1 MSMGYYKAIVICAL
15 LATSLLSAQ
24 AQLSSENY
32 LQTSTRIS
40 DSQMQ
45 TVTQYYDGLGRPTEK
60 VEHGV
65 TPDGTN
71 LVHLQEYDGLG
82 RDLRSWLPVK
92 TSSSFLS
99 FSDVAS
105 LSKSQY
111 SDSHAYSASVY
122 DSSPLDRV
130 VQEVG
135 VGEDWKNHPVK
146 TDFLINTT
154 SSPLDCKYYRV
165 SMSGELQDKGYY
177 PEGRLKIT
185 KATDEDG
192 HVSYEF
198 KNLSDRVVLRRT
210 MVSEK
215 ESSDTYYIYDYR
227 GNLCFVLPP
236 NYQEE
241 ASLDKYAYQYKYD
254 GRGNSIWK
262 KLPGCEPIYMR
273 YTRNNRLAFL
283 QDGNLRKQGDWEF
296 YVYDKLGRM
305 VVSGITSS
313 ASDVSEAYVYAQ
325 YMGTGSL
332 DGYEVVGTTI
342 SPKSLLVTNFYDDY
356 SFIGKC
362 QPAEQPMLRLDASQ
376 SLESAFPSNDTPN
389 ARGYQTGKK
398 IYLTDGSGRYSVS
411 SLYYGRKGRVVQ
423 SHTSNLLGGWEHH
436 YTSYTYAGLPSKMI
450 HVHTATGERTVQ
462 ENYRYDYDH
471 AARLVKTTYSIN
483 DSPEKILSTLDYDD
497 LGRVYT
503 QTLLDKESVYYLY
516 NIRNWKTDVIS
527 QNFNQS
533 LAYNHN
539 NGSLIPRKSLYNGNI
554 SAMSWQVGNDVN
566 KCYAF
571 GYNSLGMLTSA
582 EYGEGAGLYESNG
595 NYDEYLSYDKMG
607 NVLTLLRYGL
617 RDGGQYGLI
626 DNLSYGYNGNQLL
639 KVDDSASGPYYV
651 GAFHFVDGANDT
663 VEYTYDANGNMVSD
677 KNKGISSIAYDVNN
691 RPLEICFGDGRKSSY
706 VYDAEGKKHSV
717 SYSLTAMTSA
727 QPLMPEMQ
735 SANAESANATNGQ
748 KTITYCDNIIYDDSE
763 TIVLNDIGY
772 AKYDKSSN
780 LSFHYYLQDYLG
792 NNRVVMN
799 EDGTIEQ
806 VNDYYPTGALMGS
819 SQNGEVQRYKYN
831 GKELDRLNGLDWY
844 DYGARNYDAALVRWN
859 GVDEKSSEY
868 CSIGHYVYCSNN
880 PVRIIDPDGKKMV
893 LVGSYAQRMS
903 FLQVLQKLTNDNL
916 LMNRKTGIVS
926 LSGKPRWSNRGKK
939 LPVGTGL
946 IRDIIANKHTLKIQ
960 RSADKNKEDATNKK
974 AGRTKGKG
982 SDAIVSFNKNR
993 GTPIGVAGKNGN
1005 AAPGNNVSFS
1015 ALSHELIHGLR
1026 DMEGVSSKDEN
1037 VIYTFKN
1044 WKGDFVESE
1053 DSREEVITTGL
1064 PIKESYKYTENKIR
1078 REHGLPIRVHY

>member
-1 MSMGYYKAIVICAL
+1 MGKQMKRYLLIASL

-99 FSDVAS
+99 FSDVSS
-105 LSKSQY
+105 LAQRQY
-111 SDSHAYSASVY
+111 NDSRAYSAFVY
-122 DSSPLDRV
+122 DGSPLDRV
-130 VQEVG
+130 VQEEG

-146 TDFLINTT
+146 TDYLINTT
-154 SSPLDCKYYRV
+154 SFPLDCKYYRV
-165 SMSGELQDKGYY
+165 SMQGELQDKGYY

-192 HVSYEF
+192 HESYEF
-198 KNLSDRVVLRRT
+198 KNLSDRVILRRA
-210 MVSEK
+210 MLSEK
-215 ESSDTYYIYDYR
+215 ESADTYYIYDYR
-227 GNLCFVLPP
+227 GNLSFVLPP

-262 KLPGCEPIYMR
+262 KLPGCEPINMR

-283 QDGNLRKQGDWEF
+283 QDGNLRKKGDWKF

-313 ASDVSEAYVYAQ
+313 VSDVSESYVYAQ
-325 YMGTGSL
+325 YTGTGSL

-483 DSPEKILSTLDYDD
+483 DSPEKVLSALDYDD
-497 LGRVYT
+497 LGRVFT
-503 QTLLDKESVYYLY
+503 QTLLDKESVAYLY
-516 NIRNWKTDVIS
+516 NIRNWKTDIIG
-527 QNFNQS
+527 QNFSQS

-539 NGSLIPRKSLYNGNI
+539 NGSLIPRKSLRNGNI

-566 KCYAF
+566 KGYAF

-582 EYGEGAGLYESNG
+582 EYGEGTGLYESNG

-607 NVLTLLRYGL
+607 NVLMLLRYGL
-617 RDGGQYGLI
+617 QDGGQYGLI

-639 KVDDSASGPYYV
+639 KVDDSASGPYYA

-691 RPLEICFGDGRKSSY
+691 RPLEICFSDGRKSYY
-706 VYDAEGKKHSV
+706 VYDADGKKHSV

-727 QPLMPEMQ
+727 QPLTPVMQ

-748 KTITYCDNIIYDDSE
+748 KIINYCDNIIYDDGE

-772 AKYDKSSN
+772 AKYDKSGN
-780 LSFHYYLQDYLG
+780 LSFHYYLQDHLG

-831 GKELDRLNGLDWY
+831 GKELDRTHGLDWY

-859 GVDEKSSEY
+859 GVDELCEKYCPFSSYSYCLNNFVNNMDTDGKRVLFAKGTSDAFKQYFKQAITYLKSHKADGLFAKLQASNVTIYIGEQKERAGGSEFLKNQKMILWDPLT
-868 CSIGHYVYCSNN
+868 CVITSNGNVISATTILNHEADHALQEIEN
-880 PVRIIDPDGKKMV
+880 PV
-893 LVGSYAQRMS
+893 
-903 FLQVLQKLTNDNL
+903 QK
-916 LMNRKTGIVS
+916 
-926 LSGKPRWSNRGKK
+926 
-939 LPVGTGL
+939 
-946 IRDIIANKHTLKIQ
+946 
-960 RSADKNKEDATNKK
+960 
-974 AGRTKGKG
+974 
-982 SDAIVSFNKNR
+982 
-993 GTPIGVAGKNGN
+993 
-1005 AAPGNNVSFS
+1005 
-1015 ALSHELIHGLR
+1015 
-1026 DMEGVSSKDEN
+1026 SKDEETKLTL
-1037 VIYTFKN
+1037 Y
-1044 WKGDFVESE
+1044 GDA
-1053 DSREEVITTGL
+1053 EERRVITGSEQRTARALG
-1064 PIKESYKYTENKIR
+1064 EIR
-1078 REHGLPIRVHY
+1078 EGEVTRSDHAAFPYMTNSPTSVDYYGFQISK

>member
-1 MSMGYYKAIVICAL
+1 MGKQMKRYLLIASL

-92 TSSSFLS
+92 TSSSFLGA
-99 FSDVAS
+99 SDVSS
-105 LSKSQY
+105 LSQRQY
-111 SDSHAYSASVY
+111 HDSRAYSAFVY
-122 DSSPLDRV
+122 DGSPLDRV
-130 VQEVG
+130 VQEEG

-146 TDFLINTT
+146 TDYLINTT
-154 SSPLDCKYYRV
+154 SFPLDCKYYRV
-165 SMSGELQDKGYY
+165 SMQGELQDKGYY

-192 HVSYEF
+192 HESYEF
-198 KNLSDRVVLRRT
+198 KNLSDRVILRRA
-210 MVSEK
+210 MLSEK
-215 ESSDTYYIYDYR
+215 ESADTYYIYDYR
-227 GNLCFVLPP
+227 GNLSFVLPP

-262 KLPGCEPIYMR
+262 KLPGCEPINMR

-283 QDGNLRKQGDWEF
+283 QDGNLRKKGDWKF

-313 ASDVSEAYVYAQ
+313 VSDVSESYVYAQ
-325 YMGTGSL
+325 YTGTGSL

-483 DSPEKILSTLDYDD
+483 DSPEKVLSALDYDD
-497 LGRVYT
+497 LGRVFT
-503 QTLLDKESVYYLY
+503 QTLLDKESVAYLY
-516 NIRNWKTDVIS
+516 NIRNWKTDIIG
-527 QNFNQS
+527 QNFSQS

-539 NGSLIPRKSLYNGNI
+539 NGSLIPRKSLRNGNI

-566 KCYAF
+566 KGYAF

-582 EYGEGAGLYESNG
+582 EYGEGTGLYESNG

-607 NVLTLLRYGL
+607 NVLMLLRYGL
-617 RDGGQYGLI
+617 QDGGQYGLI

-639 KVDDSASGPYYV
+639 KVDDSASGPYYA

-691 RPLEICFGDGRKSSY
+691 RPLEICFSDGRKSYY
-706 VYDAEGKKHSV
+706 VYDADGKKHSV

-727 QPLMPEMQ
+727 QPLTPVMQ

-748 KTITYCDNIIYDDSE
+748 KIINYCDNIIYDDGE

-772 AKYDKSSN
+772 AKYDKSGN
-780 LSFHYYLQDYLG
+780 LSFHYYLQDHLG

-831 GKELDRLNGLDWY
+831 GKELDRTHGLDWY

-859 GVDEKSSEY
+859 GVDELCEKYCPFSSYSYCLNNFVNNMDTDGKRVLFAKGTSDAFKQYFKQAITYLKSHKADGLFAKLQASNVTIYIGEQKERAGGSEFLKNQKMILWDPLT
-868 CSIGHYVYCSNN
+868 CVITSNGNVISATTILNHEADHALQEIEN
-880 PVRIIDPDGKKMV
+880 PV
-893 LVGSYAQRMS
+893 
-903 FLQVLQKLTNDNL
+903 QK
-916 LMNRKTGIVS
+916 
-926 LSGKPRWSNRGKK
+926 
-939 LPVGTGL
+939 
-946 IRDIIANKHTLKIQ
+946 
-960 RSADKNKEDATNKK
+960 
-974 AGRTKGKG
+974 
-982 SDAIVSFNKNR
+982 
-993 GTPIGVAGKNGN
+993 
-1005 AAPGNNVSFS
+1005 
-1015 ALSHELIHGLR
+1015 
-1026 DMEGVSSKDEN
+1026 SKDEETKLTL
-1037 VIYTFKN
+1037 Y
-1044 WKGDFVESE
+1044 GDA
-1053 DSREEVITTGL
+1053 EERRVITGSEQRTARALG
-1064 PIKESYKYTENKIR
+1064 EIR
-1078 REHGLPIRVHY
+1078 EGEVTRSDHAAFPYMTNSPTSVDYYGFQISK

>member
-1 MSMGYYKAIVICAL
+1 MGSYKSIMICAL

-24 AQLSSENY
+24 SQVSSENY
-32 LQTSTRIS
+32 VQTSTRIS

-60 VEHGV
+60 VEYGV

-92 TSSSFLS
+92 TSSSFLGA
-99 FSDVAS
+99 SDVSS
-105 LSKSQY
+105 LSQRQY
-111 SDSHAYSASVY
+111 HDSRAYSAFVY
-122 DSSPLDRV
+122 DGSPLDRV
-130 VQEVG
+130 VQEEG
-135 VGEDWKNHPVK
+135 VGEDWKNHPVQ
-146 TDFLINTT
+146 TEYLINTN
-154 SSPLDCKYYRV
+154 SFPLDCKYYRV
-165 SMSGELQDKGYY
+165 SMQGELLDKGYY

-185 KATDEDG
+185 KNTDEDG
-192 HVSYEF
+192 HESYEF

-210 MVSEK
+210 MLSEK

-227 GNLCFVLPP
+227 GNLSFVLPP
-236 NYQEE
+236 NYQDE

-254 GRGNSIWK
+254 GRGNCIWK

-296 YVYDKLGRM
+296 YVYDKLGRK

-313 ASDVSEAYVYAQ
+313 VSDVSETYVYAQ
-325 YMGTGSL
+325 YTGTGFL
-332 DGYEVVGTTI
+332 DGYEVVGATI
-342 SPKSLLVTNFYDDY
+342 NPKSLLVTNFYDDY
-356 SFIGKC
+356 SFIDKC
-362 QPAEQPMLRLDASQ
+362 QSIEQSMLRLDANQ
-376 SLESAFPSNDTPN
+376 SLESAFPSNASPN

-398 IYLTDGSGRYSVS
+398 VYLTDGSGRYVITSQ
-411 SLYYGRKGRVVQ
+411 YYGRKGRLVQ
-423 SHTSNLLGGWEHH
+423 DHTSNLLGGWEHR
-436 YTSYTYAGLPSKMI
+436 YTSYTYAGLPIKSV
-450 HVHTATGERTVQ
+450 HVHTANGKRTIQ
-462 ENYRYDYDH
+462 ENYSYDYDH
-471 AARLVKTTYSIN
+471 AGRLVKTTYGIN
-483 DSPEKILSTLDYDD
+483 GSPDKVLSSLDYDD
-497 LGRVYT
+497 LGRVFT
-503 QTLLDKESVYYLY
+503 QTLLGKESVAYLY
-516 NIRNWKTDVIS
+516 NIRNWKTDIIG
-527 QNFNQS
+527 QNFNQL
-533 LAYNHN
+533 LAYNHS

-554 SAMSWQVGNDVN
+554 SAMSWQVGDGVKKGFHFDYDSQN
-566 KCYAF
+566 
-571 GYNSLGMLTSA
+571 MLTGA
-582 EYGEGAGLYESNG
+582 EYGEGSALYESNG

-617 RDGGQYGLI
+617 RDNGQYGLI

-639 KVDDSASGPYYV
+639 KVDDSVSGPYYA
-651 GAFHFVDGANDT
+651 GAFHFVDGADES

-677 KNKGISSIAYDVNN
+677 KNKGIGSIPYDINN
-691 RPLEICFGDGRKSSY
+691 QPCEISFSDGRKSSY
-706 VYDAEGKKHSV
+706 VYDSEGRKHSV
-717 SYSLTAMTSA
+717 SYNLTAMTSA
-727 QPLMPEMQ
+727 QPLMPVMQ
-735 SANAESANATNGQ
+735 SVNAVSANATNGQ
-748 KTITYCDNIIYDDSE
+748 KTINYCDNIIYDDGE

-772 AKYDKSSN
+772 AKYDKQGN
-780 LSFHYYLQDYLG
+780 LSFHYYLQDHLG

-799 EDGTIEQ
+799 ENGTIEQ

-960 RSADKNKEDATNKK
+960 RSADKNKEDTTNKK

-1078 REHGLPIRVHY
+1078 KEHGLPIRVHY

>member
-1 MSMGYYKAIVICAL
+1 
-15 LATSLLSAQ
+15 
-24 AQLSSENY
+24 
-32 LQTSTRIS
+32 
-40 DSQMQ
+40 
-45 TVTQYYDGLGRPTEK
+45 
-60 VEHGV
+60 
-65 TPDGTN
+65 
-71 LVHLQEYDGLG
+71 
-82 RDLRSWLPVK
+82 
-92 TSSSFLS
+92 
-99 FSDVAS
+99 
-105 LSKSQY
+105 
-111 SDSHAYSASVY
+111 
-122 DSSPLDRV
+122 
-130 VQEVG
+130 
-135 VGEDWKNHPVK
+135 
-146 TDFLINTT
+146 
-154 SSPLDCKYYRV
+154 
-165 SMSGELQDKGYY
+165 
-177 PEGRLKIT
+177 
-185 KATDEDG
+185 
-192 HVSYEF
+192 
-198 KNLSDRVVLRRT
+198 
-210 MVSEK
+210 
-215 ESSDTYYIYDYR
+215 
-227 GNLCFVLPP
+227 
-236 NYQEE
+236 
-241 ASLDKYAYQYKYD
+241 
-254 GRGNSIWK
+254 
-262 KLPGCEPIYMR
+262 
-273 YTRNNRLAFL
+273 
-283 QDGNLRKQGDWEF
+283 
-296 YVYDKLGRM
+296 M

-313 ASDVSEAYVYAQ
+313 VGDVSETYVYAQ
-325 YMGTGSL
+325 YTGTGSL
-332 DGYEVVGTTI
+332 DGYEVVGATI
-342 SPKSLLVTNFYDDY
+342 NPKSLLVTNFYDDY
-356 SFIGKC
+356 SFIDKC
-362 QPAEQPMLRLDASQ
+362 QSTEQSMLRLDANQ
-376 SLESAFPSNDTPN
+376 SLESAFPSNASPN

-398 IYLTDGSGRYSVS
+398 VYLTDGSGRYVITSQ
-411 SLYYGRKGRVVQ
+411 YYGRKGRLVQ
-423 SHTSNLLGGWEHH
+423 DHTSNLLGGWEHR
-436 YTSYTYAGLPSKMI
+436 YTSYTYAGLPIKSV
-450 HVHTATGERTVQ
+450 HVHTANGKRTIQ
-462 ENYRYDYDH
+462 ENYSYDYDH
-471 AARLVKTTYSIN
+471 AARLVKTTYSLN
-483 DSPEKILSTLDYDD
+483 GSPEKVLSSLDYDD
-497 LGRVYT
+497 LGRVFT
-503 QTLLDKESVYYLY
+503 QTLLGKESVAYLY
-516 NIRNWKTDVIS
+516 NIRNWKTDVIG
-527 QNFNQS
+527 QNFNQL
-533 LAYNHN
+533 LAYNHS

-554 SAMSWQVGNDVN
+554 SAMSWQVGDGVKKGFHFDYDNQN
-566 KCYAF
+566 
-571 GYNSLGMLTSA
+571 MLTGA
-582 EYGEGAGLYESNG
+582 EYGEGSGLYESNG
-595 NYDEYLSYDKMG
+595 NYDERLSYDKMG

-617 RDGGQYGLI
+617 RDNGQYGLI
-626 DNLSYGYNGNQLL
+626 DNLSYVYNGNQLL
-639 KVDDSASGPYYV
+639 KVDDAVSGPYYA
-651 GAFHFVDGANDT
+651 GAFHFVDGADES

-677 KNKGISSIAYDVNN
+677 RNKGIGSIPYDINN
-691 RPLEICFGDGRKSSY
+691 QPREISFSDGRKSSY
-706 VYDAEGKKHSV
+706 VYDSEGRKHSV
-717 SYSLTAMTSA
+717 SYNLTAMTSA
-727 QPLMPEMQ
+727 QPLMPVMQ
-735 SANAESANATNGQ
+735 SVNAVSANATNGQ
-748 KTITYCDNIIYDDSE
+748 KTINYCDNIIYDDGE

-772 AKYDKSSN
+772 AKYDRQGN
-780 LSFHYYLQDYLG
+780 LSFHYYLQDHLG

-1078 REHGLPIRVHY
+1078 KEHGLPIRVHY

>member
-1 MSMGYYKAIVICAL
+1 MGSYKSIMICAL

-24 AQLSSENY
+24 SQVSSENY
-32 LQTSTRIS
+32 VQTSTRIS

-65 TPDGTN
+65 TPSGEN
-71 LVHLQEYDGLG
+71 LVHFQEYDGLG
-82 RDLRSWLPVK
+82 RDLQSWLPVK
-92 TSSSFLS
+92 TSSSFLNQ
-99 FSDVAS
+99 FDVAS
-105 LSKSQY
+105 LSQRQY
-111 SDSHAYSASVY
+111 HDSRAYSAFVY
-122 DSSPLDRV
+122 DGSPLDRV
-130 VQEVG
+130 VHEEG
-135 VGEDWKNHPVK
+135 VGEDWKNHPIQ
-146 TDFLINTT
+146 TDYLINTT
-154 SSPLDCKYYRV
+154 SFPLDCKYYRV
-165 SMSGELQDKGYY
+165 SMQGELLDKGYY

-185 KATDEDG
+185 KTTDEDG
-192 HVSYEF
+192 HESYEF
-198 KNLSDRVVLRRT
+198 KNLSDRVILRRA
-210 MVSEK
+210 MLSEK

-227 GNLCFVLPP
+227 GNLSFVLPP

-254 GRGNSIWK
+254 GRGNCIWK

-296 YVYDKLGRM
+296 YVYDKLGRK

-313 ASDVSEAYVYAQ
+313 VSDVSETYVYAQ
-325 YMGTGSL
+325 YTGTGFL
-332 DGYEVVGTTI
+332 DGYEVVGATI
-342 SPKSLLVTNFYDDY
+342 NPKSLLVTNFYDDY
-356 SFIGKC
+356 SFIDKC
-362 QPAEQPMLRLDASQ
+362 QSIEQSMLRLDANQ
-376 SLESAFPSNDTPN
+376 SLESAFPSNASPN

-398 IYLTDGSGRYSVS
+398 VYLTDGSGRYVITSQ
-411 SLYYGRKGRVVQ
+411 YYGRKGRLVQ
-423 SHTSNLLGGWEHH
+423 DHTSNLLGGWEHR
-436 YTSYTYAGLPSKMI
+436 YTSYTYAGLPIKSV
-450 HVHTATGERTVQ
+450 HVHTANGKRTIQ
-462 ENYRYDYDH
+462 ENYSYDYDH
-471 AARLVKTTYSIN
+471 AARLVKTTYSLN
-483 DSPEKILSTLDYDD
+483 GSPEKVLSSLDYDD
-497 LGRVYT
+497 LGRVFT
-503 QTLLDKESVYYLY
+503 QTLLGKESVAYLY
-516 NIRNWKTDVIS
+516 NIRNWKTDIIG
-527 QNFNQS
+527 QNFNQL
-533 LAYNHN
+533 LAYNHS
-539 NGSLIPRKSLYNGNI
+539 NGSLKPRKSLYNGNI
-554 SAMSWQVGNDVN
+554 SAMSWQVGDGVKKGFHFDYDSQN
-566 KCYAF
+566 
-571 GYNSLGMLTSA
+571 MLTGA
-582 EYGEGAGLYESNG
+582 EYGEGSGLYESNG

-617 RDGGQYGLI
+617 RDNGQYGLI

-639 KVDDSASGPYYV
+639 KVDDAVSGPYYA
-651 GAFHFVDGANDT
+651 GAFHFVDGADES

-677 KNKGISSIAYDVNN
+677 KNKGIGSIPYDINN
-691 RPLEICFGDGRKSSY
+691 QPCEISFSDGRKSSY
-706 VYDAEGKKHSV
+706 VYDSEGRKHSV
-717 SYSLTAMTSA
+717 SYNLTAMTSA
-727 QPLMPEMQ
+727 QPLMPVMQ
-735 SANAESANATNGQ
+735 SVNAVSANATNGQ
-748 KTITYCDNIIYDDSE
+748 KTINYCDNIIYDDGE

-772 AKYDKSSN
+772 AKYDKQGN
-780 LSFHYYLQDYLG
+780 LSFHYYLQDHLG

-799 EDGTIEQ
+799 ENGTIEQ

-1078 REHGLPIRVHY
+1078 KEHGLPIRVHY